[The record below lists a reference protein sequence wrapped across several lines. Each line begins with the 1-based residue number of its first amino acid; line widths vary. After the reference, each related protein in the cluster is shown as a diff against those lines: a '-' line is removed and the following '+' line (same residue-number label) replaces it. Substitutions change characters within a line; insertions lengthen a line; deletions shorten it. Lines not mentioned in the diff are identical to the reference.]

1 MRRGACLSQRAEA
14 FQLSARVNLPE
25 PKKPGKKG
33 CVVDKTSSSPLGLRP
48 QHLPV
53 ASCVP
58 GCSPPP
64 SLPPPTPAVLR
75 VWGGLKAQPMPGTC
89 IVSVPLHMWLQKQV
103 ISTLYLSSLTSYPT
117 PMHPPPHFYLLLWKF

>member
-48 QHLPV
+48 QHLPK
-53 ASCVP
+53 ALP
-58 GCSPPP
+58 
-64 SLPPPTPAVLR
+64 LPPASPAAARPRPSPRRPQL
-75 VWGGLKAQPMPGTC
+75 C
-89 IVSVPLHMWLQKQV
+89 
-103 ISTLYLSSLTSYPT
+103 
-117 PMHPPPHFYLLLWKF
+117 